1 MIESDRL
8 VTARSHTDEDDKNKG
23 KKDADEMLHKFEK
36 QLTELIAHK
45 EKEIMEV

>member
-1 MIESDRL
+1 MIQEIEKLEKSR
-8 VTARSHTDEDDKNKG
+8 VISEDDKNKG

-36 QLTELIAHK
+36 QLTELITHK